1 MLWPDT
7 IPKGPSPVT
16 HTAERD
22 AATSVISTRRGLLGA
37 SLAGTALSLFAV
49 RSTSASTGERVSAS
63 DLAALLFAQ
72 SLELAARDLYEAAG
86 AAGAD
91 DPLFGAL
98 ADQHEAYAQGI
109 AAFIGEPA
117 DTRNDGVYDE
127 LESAFAA
134 SDRTAVATAAYDLE
148 SAVVATHTEL
158 LGRLENVDAAK
169 LVASML
175 AMEARHCAVLAD
187 VSGRGDDLNILL
199 VNTADP
205 ILPEELT

>member
-1 MLWPDT
+1 
-7 IPKGPSPVT
+7 VT
-16 HTAERD
+16 HTAEGD

-63 DLAALLFAQ
+63 DLALLLFAQ

-109 AAFIGEPA
+109 ASFIGEPA
-117 DTRNDGVYDE
+117 DTRNDVVYDE

-134 SDRTAVATAAYDLE
+134 SDRTAVATAGYDLE
-148 SAVVATHTEL
+148 SAAVATHTEL

-175 AMEARHCAVLAD
+175 SMEARHCAVLAD

-205 ILPEELT
+205 ILPGELT

>member
-16 HTAERD
+16 HTAEGD

-72 SLELAARDLYEAAG
+72 SLELAARDLYQAAG

>member
-1 MLWPDT
+1 MLWADM

-16 HTAERD
+16 HTAEGD
-22 AATSVISTRRGLLGA
+22 ATTSVMSTRRGLLGA
-37 SLAGTALSLFAV
+37 SLAGTALSLIAG

-63 DLAALLFAQ
+63 DLALLLFAQ
-72 SLELAARDLYEAAG
+72 SLELTARDLYSAAA

-91 DPLFGAL
+91 DPVFGVL

-117 DTRNDGVYDE
+117 NTRNDGVYDS

-134 SDRTAVATAAYDLE
+134 SDRTAIATAGYDLE
-148 SAVVATHTEL
+148 SAAVATHTEL
-158 LGRLENVDAAK
+158 LARLANVDAAK
-169 LVASML
+169 LIASML

-187 VSGRGDDLNILL
+187 VSGRGDDLDILL
-199 VNTADP
+199 VNTAEP
-205 ILPEELT
+205 ILPEELS

>member
-16 HTAERD
+16 HTAEGD

-72 SLELAARDLYEAAG
+72 SLELAARDLYQAAG

-117 DTRNDGVYDE
+117 NTRNDGVYDE

-134 SDRTAVATAAYDLE
+134 SDRTAVATAGYDLE
-148 SAVVATHTEL
+148 SAAVATHTEL

-169 LVASML
+169 LIASML

-205 ILPEELT
+205 MLPGELT

>member
-1 MLWPDT
+1 M
-7 IPKGPSPVT
+7 T
-16 HTAERD
+16 HTAEGD

-63 DLAALLFAQ
+63 DLALLLFAQ

-109 AAFIGEPA
+109 ASFIGEPA
-117 DTRNDGVYDE
+117 DTRNDVVYDE

-134 SDRTAVATAAYDLE
+134 SDRTAVATTGYDLE
-148 SAVVATHTEL
+148 SAAVATHTEL

-175 AMEARHCAVLAD
+175 SMEARHCAVLAD

-205 ILPEELT
+205 ILPGELT

>member
-7 IPKGPSPVT
+7 IPKGTSPVT
-16 HTAERD
+16 HTAEGD

-72 SLELAARDLYEAAG
+72 SLELAARDLYQAAG

-117 DTRNDGVYDE
+117 NTRNDGVYDE

>member
-1 MLWPDT
+1 
-7 IPKGPSPVT
+7 VT
-16 HTAERD
+16 HTAEGD

-63 DLAALLFAQ
+63 DLALLLFAQ
-72 SLELAARDLYEAAG
+72 SLELAARDLYEAAS

-109 AAFIGEPA
+109 ASFIGEPA
-117 DTRNDGVYDE
+117 DTRNDVVYDE

-134 SDRTAVATAAYDLE
+134 SDRTAVATAGYDLE
-148 SAVVATHTEL
+148 SAAVATHTEL

-175 AMEARHCAVLAD
+175 SMEARHCAVLAD

-205 ILPEELT
+205 ILPGELT

>member
-16 HTAERD
+16 HTAEGD

-72 SLELAARDLYEAAG
+72 SLELAARDLYQAAG

-205 ILPEELT
+205 IQPEELT

>member
-1 MLWPDT
+1 M
-7 IPKGPSPVT
+7 T
-16 HTAERD
+16 HTAEGD

-63 DLAALLFAQ
+63 DLALLLFAQ

-109 AAFIGEPA
+109 ASFIGEPA
-117 DTRNDGVYDE
+117 DTRNDVVYDE

-134 SDRTAVATAAYDLE
+134 SDRTAVATAGYDLE
-148 SAVVATHTEL
+148 SAAVATHTEL

-175 AMEARHCAVLAD
+175 SMEARHCAVLAD

-199 VNTADP
+199 VNIADP
-205 ILPEELT
+205 ILPGELT

>member
-1 MLWPDT
+1 M
-7 IPKGPSPVT
+7 T
-16 HTAERD
+16 HTAEGD

-63 DLAALLFAQ
+63 DLALLLFAQ

-109 AAFIGEPA
+109 ASFIGEPA
-117 DTRNDGVYDE
+117 DTRNDVVYDE

-134 SDRTAVATAAYDLE
+134 SDRTAVATAGYDLE
-148 SAVVATHTEL
+148 SAAVATHTEL

-175 AMEARHCAVLAD
+175 SMEARHCAVLAD

-205 ILPEELT
+205 ILPGELT

>member
-1 MLWPDT
+1 
-7 IPKGPSPVT
+7 VT
-16 HTAERD
+16 HTAEGD

-72 SLELAARDLYEAAG
+72 SLELAARDLYQAAG

-169 LVASML
+169 LIASML

-205 ILPEELT
+205 ILPGELT